1 MTSLEHAAERRFRY
15 RAVTREGRAVRDTVR
30 AADELAALRELMAG
44 GLTVTDLAEDGQV
57 EVRGA
62 DRELRP
68 AERVLVMRQ
77 LALMLE
83 AGVTLLEALETVAA
97 GVSARKGR
105 AQLLE
110 VIAALKRGEALGVA
124 LRAHAPG
131 FPYYVYAM
139 AEVGEAAGSV
149 PEVLRVASEQMAYE
163 DRLRRDL
170 VGALTYPALLACA
183 GVLAVAFIFV
193 EIVPRFSALIGQNAS
208 HMPLMSKVV
217 FAVGHFVNAHLIL
230 VGGGIAAL
238 VVAVAFAI
246 GQPAV
251 RERLYIIGRALP
263 VVGDLLKARE
273 IATWARLTSF
283 ALGNGVA
290 LMEASA
296 LARQGAPPGPFRD
309 GLAASE
315 TELRSGVA
323 LHVALGRHTR
333 LTPMDLSL
341 LRTGQKSGALASMFG
356 FLADSYDDR
365 LKDAMKRF
373 TSLAEPAAIAAIS
386 VVVGVIALSLVM
398 ALASIYDSVQ

>member
-139 AEVGEAAGSV
+139 AEVGVAAGSV

-251 RERLYIIGRALP
+251 RERLYVAGRALP